1 MRRKAYLFARVYLL
15 DQPLHAL
22 LQTLAGASR
31 ARQDL
36 PGSISEVVE
45 TQFRGEFCRRQ
56 GVQQVL
62 LVGHQQHR
70 DVRQLLLVQK
80 LLQLDARLFH
90 ATTVSR
96 VDDVNQSVRL
106 VVVVSPVRTDRLL
119 SCKQQTAAHDSNQIR
134 RGLTSDALC
143 MTQSSTISYLR
154 YPTRSIWSHRASKT
168 WYWNLGW
175 AWFE

>member
-134 RGLTSDALC
+134 RVSQVTHSA
-143 MTQSSTISYLR
+143 
-154 YPTRSIWSHRASKT
+154 
-168 WYWNLGW
+168 
-175 AWFE
+175 